1 MLTKLLP
8 CFQNLR
14 FESVSHTADAI
25 TIVAVTKRSTAQC
38 PLCARRSRRV
48 HSQYR
53 RTVADLPLTYGRR
66 CRRVLGYAA
75 LSRRLVARPTGAALA
90 PDGMCRLENE
100 RAVPASIDRWAHVPT
115 SMTQS
120 RIGTRAFLRR
130 RRIAL
135 LFVCPSLAPL
145 ALTPSRRPC
154 YREVRG
160 QHRRWL
166 GRLGRAPKEGS
177 CCRLLARGLDG
188 PARCP

>member
-1 MLTKLLP
+1 M
-8 CFQNLR
+8 
-14 FESVSHTADAI
+14 TA
-25 TIVAVTKRSTAQC
+25 
-38 PLCARRSRRV
+38 SRRFIA
-48 HSQYR
+48 
-53 RTVADLPLTYGRR
+53 T
-66 CRRVLGYAA
+66 
-75 LSRRLVARPTGAALA
+75 PTGAALA
-90 PDGMCRLENE
+90 PDGICRHENE
-100 RAVPASIDRWAHVPT
+100 RAALASIDRWAHLPT

-145 ALTPSRRPC
+145 ALTPPLWPC
-154 YREVRG
+154 YRVVRG

-166 GRLGRAPKEGS
+166 GRLGRAHKEGS